1 MNVFVREI
9 PYMELLLICAMLGFG
24 ALGFFSLPRKN
35 DPSEPMEHGTAGK
48 WILASLV
55 GVAALAIILL
65 FVASI
70 FMG

>member
-1 MNVFVREI
+1 
-9 PYMELLLICAMLGFG
+9 MELLLVFAMLGFG

-35 DPSEPMEHGTAGK
+35 DPSEPMEHGIAGK

-65 FVASI
+65 VVISLFR
-70 FMG
+70 G